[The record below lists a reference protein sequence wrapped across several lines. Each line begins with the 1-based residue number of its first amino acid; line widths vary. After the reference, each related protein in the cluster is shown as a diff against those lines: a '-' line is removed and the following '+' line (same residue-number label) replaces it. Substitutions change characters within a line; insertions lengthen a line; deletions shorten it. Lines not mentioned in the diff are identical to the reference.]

1 MVRRVC
7 SIEDVGMLLRRGTS
21 IATTD
26 GSFGTLADVVVDPIT
41 DEVTHLVISPH
52 GDLQQSRVVPMWLTN
67 ETDDG
72 IRVELDERH
81 VKELQRHLAEDFLRS
96 TVTPKQTEHEVRFKS
111 VLCHPYFA
119 DPLHEPVA
127 TEDHRR
133 IPMEDFDIT
142 FGSEVVSTNDRTL
155 GRVVGS
161 LVADDHVYAIVVRSG
176 LARFAHDV
184 VVPVDAVSEVIMSM
198 VLLDIDRHQFKEL
211 PTTSVVPMD
220 STRHTMVS
228 VAKTTAAN
236 AAQAARDKVR
246 SRLK

>member
-1 MVRRVC
+1 MAWRAR
-7 SIEDVGMLLRRGTS
+7 STEDVNMLLRRGTS

-96 TVTPKQTEHEVRFKS
+96 TVRPNQTEHEVRFKS

-119 DPLHEPVA
+119 DPLHEPTAAV
-127 TEDHRR
+127 EHRR
-133 IPMEDFDIT
+133 IPIEDFDIA

-161 LVADDHVYAIVVRSG
+161 LVADDNVYAIVVRSG

-211 PTTSVVPMD
+211 GTTSVVPMD
-220 STRHTMVS
+220 STRHTVVS
-228 VAKTTAAN
+228 VAKKTVQN
-236 AAQAARDKVR
+236 AALTTREKVR
-246 SRLK
+246 SRFT